1 MEILIALL
9 IGTGLSAAAGFRLFV
24 PFFVISIAANTG
36 HLTLAPGF
44 EWISTEAAV
53 ISFGLATI
61 LEIGAYYIPFLDNL
75 LDTVSAPA
83 SFVAGS
89 VLMASVVSDI
99 SPLLKWSLAVI
110 AGGGVALSVQ
120 GLTAITRLSSSTL
133 TAGLGNPV
141 FSTTEAA
148 GSTLLSVFSV
158 FVPLLALILVTLLF
172 YFIYNKIFRVLYRR
186 YFAGVVELES

>member
-1 MEILIALL
+1 MEILMALL

-24 PFFVISIAANTG
+24 PFFVISVAANSG
-36 HLTLAPGF
+36 HVTLSPGF

-61 LEIGAYYIPFLDNL
+61 LEIGAYYVPFIDNL

-89 VLMASVVSDI
+89 VLMASVITDM
-99 SPLLKWSLAVI
+99 SPLLQWSLAVI

-120 GLTAITRLSSSTL
+120 SLTAITRLSSTTL
-133 TAGLGNPV
+133 TAGIGNPL
-141 FSTTEAA
+141 FSTAEAA
-148 GSTLLSVFSV
+148 GSTLLSVFSI
-158 FVPLLALILVTLLF
+158 FVPFLALIMVISLF
-172 YFIYNKIFRVLYRR
+172 YFIYSKVFCPVYRR
-186 YFAGVVELES
+186 YFIKVKEQET

>member
-89 VLMASVVSDI
+89 ILMASVVSDM

-120 GLTAITRLSSSTL
+120 GLTTITRLSSSTL

-141 FSTTEAA
+141 FSTAEAA
-148 GSTLLSVFSV
+148 VSTLLSVFSV
-158 FVPLLALILVTLLF
+158 FVPLLALILVILLI
-172 YFIYNKIFRVLYRR
+172 YFIYNKIFRALYRR
-186 YFAGVVELES
+186 YFARVGELES